1 MYYTKYNL
9 RAPIRSTQR
18 KRENLGVC
26 ILMMFFVVVV
36 GGGGDGGDDDVV
48 VTSS

>member
-26 ILMMFFVVVV
+26 IDDVLVVVV
-36 GGGGDGGDDDVV
+36 GGGGGDGGDDDVV

>member
-26 ILMMFFVVVV
+26 ILMMFLLLLLLVVVV
-36 GGGGDGGDDDVV
+36 MVV
-48 VTSS
+48 MMMLL

>member
-26 ILMMFFVVVV
+26 ILMMFLLLLLLLVVVV
-36 GGGGDGGDDDVV
+36 VMVV
-48 VTSS
+48 MMMLL